1 MKSGS
6 KNIPIGGD
14 LFGQQMLEDPYSVYR
29 ELRERD
35 PVHWDEHA
43 KVWVLTRYDD
53 VASMLNDKRFSSQ
66 RAARARQRFPQQE
79 MKPLFETLTS
89 RMSEKDEPDHTRL
102 RALVHDAFTR
112 SSVEQWEPLVQSRI
126 NHLLDLANAQ
136 RELEFVSGFAIPL
149 PLMLI
154 MEIVGVPPVDRQRI
168 KAWCD
173 DFANVALNF
182 YANIT
187 EDEMRRGLHSV
198 SDFRA
203 YLKNRIE
210 AMDGD
215 RNQDL
220 LSALVSAE
228 HEGSRLSLDELLA
241 NVLLLLSAGNETTTC
256 LLSNGL
262 LALLRCPDQ
271 FQLLR
276 ENPKLISTA
285 VEEFLRL
292 DAPVQFIG
300 RVATED
306 VQIESSTIRQG
317 DIALAMLAAAN
328 RDPDHFSNPDQLDV
342 TRQHVNHLSF
352 GHGHHYCAG
361 TQLARLEARLAFTAI
376 LERFESVRLDD
387 SHPITHRASF
397 NIRCPSELRLV
408 LG

>member
-66 RAARARQRFPQQE
+66 RAARARQRFPQEE

-89 RMSEKDEPDHTRL
+89 RVSEKDEPDHTRL

-182 YANIT
+182 YANIMAT
-187 EDEMRRGLHSV
+187 TSVRERSWPDWRLGFHSPRYWSV
-198 SDFRA
+198 
-203 YLKNRIE
+203 LN
-210 AMDGD
+210 
-215 RNQDL
+215 
-220 LSALVSAE
+220 LS
-228 HEGSRLSLDELLA
+228 
-241 NVLLLLSAGNETTTC
+241 
-256 LLSNGL
+256 
-262 LALLRCPDQ
+262 
-271 FQLLR
+271 
-276 ENPKLISTA
+276 IW
-285 VEEFLRL
+285 
-292 DAPVQFIG
+292 
-300 RVATED
+300 
-306 VQIESSTIRQG
+306 TIRIQLH
-317 DIALAMLAAAN
+317 IERVLIFAA
-328 RDPDHFSNPDQLDV
+328 P
-342 TRQHVNHLSF
+342 
-352 GHGHHYCAG
+352 
-361 TQLARLEARLAFTAI
+361 
-376 LERFESVRLDD
+376 
-387 SHPITHRASF
+387 AS
-397 NIRCPSELRLV
+397 
-408 LG
+408 